1 MHHLCSGLA
10 ALLAHHHVRVRQKE
24 REGEKDGERGR
35 ERGIASDQYRR
46 RGRTSQAD
54 SRWARSGLPEFHTP
68 LCVCHPKRP
77 EGGDHPRKRVE
88 TRNYANRSRN
98 RGKTVCFIIISRG
111 EFSIFSYVLSSF
123 FLSLSLSHSL
133 TLSLTRSFTLSFSF
147 SLNKNPNESIALQ
160 HRWFVVWPEND
171 RGIVDAACSLVN
183 REIIPLSL
191 TTSRVERSTGHPW
204 CVIYLFIPDKVESG
218 CSVFDFSIQSSSF
231 FFFFFFF
238 FFVYFFAAG
247 KVTRRGRWRG
257 WCEKTGRR

>member
-98 RGKTVCFIIISRG
+98 RGKTVVCCLARKRSGHRRRG
-111 EFSIFSYVLSSF
+111 VLARQPRDYSAVTDNNEGGKI
-123 FLSLSLSHSL
+123 H
-133 TLSLTRSFTLSFSF
+133 RS
-147 SLNKNPNESIALQ
+147 
-160 HRWFVVWPEND
+160 
-171 RGIVDAACSLVN
+171 SLV
-183 REIIPLSL
+183 RD
-191 TTSRVERSTGHPW
+191 
-204 CVIYLFIPDKVESG
+204 LFIYP
-218 CSVFDFSIQSSSF
+218 
-231 FFFFFFF
+231 
-238 FFVYFFAAG
+238 
-247 KVTRRGRWRG
+247 R
-257 WCEKTGRR
+257 